1 MRLKRLCRLGAA
13 GLVLILVAVW
23 SLVLT
28 ATEDKDSSLM
38 DQGREPVPLHEKPK
52 SGKRDLN
59 SNINVNANPQEKNFI
74 FTKAP
79 LKHIPHVNKDVIA
92 KNNINDTINIR
103 KPKDSKIHFNL
114 TSNLKGP
121 NVHIRKAI
129 LDINH
134 QQNVLNLD
142 RFPRRSTD
150 SIVIL
155 VMVHKRLEY
164 LQYLIQ
170 SLSRA
175 TDIGDALLVFSHDY
189 YSEEINDVIRAIDF
203 CQTLQIFYPYSLQ
216 IYENEFPGP
225 EENDCPRDA
234 PKNVARE
241 MKCTNW
247 EHPDLYG
254 HYREVQFVM
263 TKHHWFWKLQ
273 HIFTGVQ
280 ATQNHNGLI
289 LLLEE
294 DHYVAPDFYVMLKKM
309 YEEKKTKVTE
319 CNILTL
325 GTYDKNR
332 VYRDRADKADVT
344 DWHSSK
350 HNMGMALDK
359 KTWLSLQECKEQF
372 CSYDDYNWDWT
383 LQHLSKSCL
392 KPPLRALVLRSP
404 RVFHIGEC
412 GIHHNGKCNADDL
425 VRKID
430 ENLKTNQRYL
440 YPSNLVVTPQTR
452 PLRIKPPK
460 PNGGWG
466 DLRDRT
472 LCATYGRDVSGSPDK
487 EES

>member
-1 MRLKRLCRLGAA
+1 MSNMRLKRLCRLLMAV
-13 GLVLILVAVW
+13 LVFALFAVW
-23 SLVLT
+23 SFI
-28 ATEDKDSSLM
+28 ATRPEEKETQFTDL
-38 DQGREPVPLHEKPK
+38 QGKGIELDEKPK

-59 SNINVNANPQEKNFI
+59 SNLNNVPRKQAQPLDDSFI
-74 FTKAP
+74 FSKKETGN
-79 LKHIPHVNKDVIA
+79 IPHVYSENV
-92 KNNINDTINIR
+92 KNRTKVDIK
-103 KPKDSKIHFNL
+103 KPKDTEIHVNIS
-114 TSNLKGP
+114 SNLKGP
-121 NVHIRKAI
+121 NEYIKQAI
-129 LDINH
+129 LEVNH
-134 QQNVLNLD
+134 QQRILNLD
-142 RFPRRSTD
+142 RFPKRPKD

-164 LQYLIQ
+164 LQYLIS

-175 TDIGDALLVFSHDY
+175 TNIGDALLVFSHDY
-189 YSEEINDVIRAIDF
+189 YSDDINKVIRAIDF

-225 EENDCPRDA
+225 EANDCPRDIS
-234 PKNVARE
+234 KSVARE
-241 MKCTNW
+241 IKCNNW
-247 EHPDLYG
+247 EHPDSYG

-273 HIFTGVQ
+273 HIFTGVT
-280 ATQNHNGLI
+280 ATRDHKGLV

-309 YEEKKTKVTE
+309 YEEKQKNLPQ

-359 KTWLSLQECKEQF
+359 STWESLQNCKEQF

-383 LQHLSKSCL
+383 LQHISKSCL
-392 KPPLRALVLRSP
+392 KPPLAALVLRSP

-412 GIHHNGKCNADDL
+412 GIHHNGKCNADEL
-425 VRKID
+425 VRKI
-430 ENLKTNQRYL
+430 EETLNTNKRYL
-440 YPSNLVVTPQTR
+440 FPSTLIVSPQTR
-452 PLRIKPPK
+452 PLKIKPPK

-466 DLRDRT
+466 DVRDHT
-472 LCATYGRDVSGSPDK
+472 LCQTYGRNGSK
-487 EES
+487 

>member
-1 MRLKRLCRLGAA
+1 M
-13 GLVLILVAVW
+13 ILVAVW

-203 CQTLQIFYPYSLQ
+203 CQVSRSIPGRKAGKTPAANFY
-216 IYENEFPGP
+216 
-225 EENDCPRDA
+225 
-234 PKNVARE
+234 
-241 MKCTNW
+241 
-247 EHPDLYG
+247 
-254 HYREVQFVM
+254 
-263 TKHHWFWKLQ
+263 
-273 HIFTGVQ
+273 
-280 ATQNHNGLI
+280 
-289 LLLEE
+289 
-294 DHYVAPDFYVMLKKM
+294 
-309 YEEKKTKVTE
+309 
-319 CNILTL
+319 
-325 GTYDKNR
+325 
-332 VYRDRADKADVT
+332 
-344 DWHSSK
+344 
-350 HNMGMALDK
+350 
-359 KTWLSLQECKEQF
+359 
-372 CSYDDYNWDWT
+372 
-383 LQHLSKSCL
+383 
-392 KPPLRALVLRSP
+392 
-404 RVFHIGEC
+404 
-412 GIHHNGKCNADDL
+412 
-425 VRKID
+425 
-430 ENLKTNQRYL
+430 
-440 YPSNLVVTPQTR
+440 
-452 PLRIKPPK
+452 
-460 PNGGWG
+460 
-466 DLRDRT
+466 
-472 LCATYGRDVSGSPDK
+472 VSGSVFTRCRCT
-487 EES
+487 SLSI